1 MHAIDEKYIQDVIR
15 TIPDW
20 PEKGVMFRDI
30 TTIFQDSKALRGVMD
45 SFIQRYIDKN
55 LNVIAGIDARG
66 FLLGVTVA
74 YALNISFVPLRK
86 KGKLPFET
94 VSQKYALEYGEAE
107 IEVHTDACNRG
118 DRVEVMD
125 DLIATGG
132 TMEAG
137 IKLLDSL
144 GAEVV
149 EAACI
154 VDLPDLGDSAK
165 LRNSGTPVFAICEF
179 EGD

>member
-1 MHAIDEKYIQDVIR
+1 MSSSDN
-15 TIPDW
+15 
-20 PEKGVMFRDI
+20 
-30 TTIFQDSKALRGVMD
+30 
-45 SFIQRYIDKN
+45 IDKN

-118 DRVEVMD
+118 DRVVVMD

-154 VDLPDLGDSAK
+154 VDLPDLGGSAK